1 MTFYAKLKN
10 AYEENKVPIDKL
22 CESTKEWIS
31 SSEVH
36 EYFRKLSIKYEQKW
50 QNDFHDNHWAS
61 AKFRTILTVH
71 ERIQLTD
78 KLKLQ
83 EDESKINQIEI
94 TPLRTYL
101 LLTCFEQLGLKKEC
115 LTFDN
120 YLAANKKKKEINEIL
135 EQFKDG
141 SELNRIKAIYESYK
155 LNFTVKNSF
164 MNFINEILNEE
175 TKNELINSLRI
186 RINNPK
192 DLLETKE
199 ATIQEKQDYLYKIRN
214 DYTHNSFS
222 TGILNKP
229 LENDPDWTYRETYYL
244 KKWQYS
250 VYTKIEFINLIRN
263 SLLKGILIIIKE
275 NKYSV

>member
-1 MTFYAKLKN
+1 MSTFEN
-10 AYEENKVPIDKL
+10 NKVPIDKL
-22 CESTKEWIS
+22 CESTKLWIS

-36 EYFRKLSIKYEQKW
+36 EYFRKLSIKYDQKW

-78 KLKLQ
+78 KLKLL
-83 EDESKINQIEI
+83 EGESKINQIEI

-101 LLTCFEQLGLKKEC
+101 LLTCFDQLGLRKEW
-115 LTFDN
+115 LTFDS
-120 YLAANKKKKEINEIL
+120 YLAANKTKKVINEIL
-135 EQFKDG
+135 EQSKGD
-141 SELNRIKAIYESYK
+141 SELIRLKNIYESYK
-155 LNFTVKNSF
+155 LNYSVKNSF

-175 TKNELINSLRI
+175 TKNGLINSIRI

-192 DLLETKE
+192 DLLKTQE
-199 ATIQEKQDYLYKIRN
+199 ATNQEKQDYLYKIRN

-222 TGILNKP
+222 TGIFNKP
-229 LENDPDWTYRETYYL
+229 LENDPDWTYRETYYS

-250 VYTKIEFINLIRN
+250 VYTKIEFIHLIRN
-263 SLLKGILIIIKE
+263 SILKGIVNIIKE